1 MRPRLGILARFFAI
15 GALLLVAERA
25 LFPADPPTIAIGPA
39 ELAEIRAE
47 GIALFGRAP
56 AGAELDALVEAH
68 VADEILYREALAR
81 GLDREDRGVRRRLA
95 RNLAFLRARP
105 GAPDAPAEGAREE
118 ALYRE
123 ALALGMD
130 RTDTV
135 VRRKLVQR
143 AKLEI
148 AGAARAEPAEA
159 DLRAWLA
166 AHPERALG
174 PPRVRFR
181 HLFFDP
187 ARRGSDRAETDARAI
202 VRGAQL
208 REPPASADPCLVAAE
223 QPLSAEASIAR
234 TLGSAFAAALFA
246 APVGEWSGP
255 VRSSLGWHAVRV
267 AERTPGE
274 PVPFAAVRAA
284 ARDAVLEERSTAALA
299 AFLAER
305 RARVRVIVT
314 AAGGR

>member
-148 AGAARAEPAEA
+148 
-159 DLRAWLA
+159 AWLA